1 MLSSRFPTTTL
12 FPGFETATALFHSC
26 SIGNAL
32 SLGQSRENIKLE
44 KQVCLLL
51 AEGQEARLA
60 LPPLHLELPSLPPSL
75 QLPGLEDPRGG
86 LQQLHS
92 PYFPG
97 SRDLKALPET

>member
-1 MLSSRFPTTTL
+1 MHS
-12 FPGFETATALFHSC
+12 AL
-26 SIGNAL
+26 AKA
-32 SLGQSRENIKLE
+32 REKIKLE
-44 KQVCLLL
+44 KQVGLLL

-60 LPPLHLELPSLPPSL
+60 LPPLHLELPSPPPSL

-92 PYFPG
+92 PSFPG